1 MQNKGIAMKKYLL
14 VLVLLVMNATLHA
27 KESGFSLSTSL
38 VGMSMDYREYDDNDL
53 ILDSEKSVLYEM
65 PGAEIKLIY
74 TKVLESGN
82 YAQLGMKF
90 MLLNGETEYVGS
102 YLGSGLGYGS
112 LVSRTKNMIIDTDI
126 DYMFTH
132 LYGSGLEFSYGA
144 GLGYRSWRRELSPTQ
159 VEIYSW
165 FSIRPKIGLAYSK
178 DFIYVGIFAEYQY
191 GINPKMSINNPN
203 VEVNLGSADIIQV
216 HIPVVFSI
224 NDSLDI
230 SIENVIERQ
239 YIGKSDSAY
248 FTEGRRT
255 YEIWEPKS
263 SAYNNY
269 LKFGATFKF

>member
-1 MQNKGIAMKKYLL
+1 MQNKGIKMKRYLL
-14 VLVLLVMNATLHA
+14 VLTLLVMNVALYA
-27 KESGFSLSTSL
+27 KESGYSLNTAL
-38 VGMSMDYREYDDNDL
+38 VGMSMDYREYDDNDK
-53 ILDSEKSVLYEM
+53 ILDSEKSALYEM
-65 PGAEIKLIY
+65 PGAEFKLVY
-74 TKVLESGN
+74 TKVLESQN
-82 YAQLGMKF
+82 YAQLGVKF

-102 YLGSGLGYGS
+102 YIGSGFGYGS
-112 LVSRTKNMIIDTDI
+112 LISRTKNMIMDTDI

-132 LYGSGLEFSYGA
+132 VYESGLEFSYGA

-165 FSIRPKIGLAYSK
+165 FSIRPKVGVSYSK
-178 DFIYVGIFAEYQY
+178 NFVYVGVFAEYQY

-203 VEVNLGSADIIQV
+203 VEVNLGSADIIQI

-230 SIENVIERQ
+230 SVENVIERQ

-248 FTEGRRT
+248 FTEAGRT

-263 SAYNNY
+263 TAYNNY